1 MGMLDLVHRGRKAVP
16 RRTVM
21 FGVHGWGK
29 STWASKWPNPIFVQ
43 TEDGVADLDVASF
56 PLAKS
61 LNDAWQAIMELGTP
75 GADHGFKTVVLDT
88 ADWLEQLIWNQV
100 CEQNGKK
107 SITDFDFGK
116 GHGAATT
123 IFSHILTAL
132 NACRDAG
139 MHVVILAHCEITKF
153 TPPGQPSYDRYV
165 PKLHRDAASLLQE
178 WADELLFANYE
189 TSVIKED
196 LGFNKER
203 GIVIGRGERVLY
215 TSEGPGYNAKNRLG
229 LPPKMSA
236 NFEEYAQYLN
246 RSLAGATA

>member
-21 FGVHGWGK
+21 FGTHGIGK
-29 STWASKWPNPIFVQ
+29 SSFAAAWPSPIFVQ

-61 LNDAWQAIMELGTP
+61 LNDAWTAIVELGTP
-75 GADHGFKTVVLDT
+75 GLDHGFKTVVLDT
-88 ADWLEQLIWNQV
+88 ADWLEQLIWKQI
-100 CEQNGKK
+100 CEQAGKK
-107 SITDFDFGK
+107 SITDFDYGK
-116 GHGAATT
+116 GYGAATT
-123 IFSHILTAL
+123 IFSHVLTAL

-139 MHVVILAHCEITKF
+139 MHVVILAHCEIQKF

-165 PKLHRDAASLLQE
+165 PKLHKDAASLLQE
-178 WADELLFANYE
+178 WPDELLFANYE

-196 LGFNKER
+196 MGFNKER
-203 GIVIGRGERVLY
+203 GIAVGRGERVLY

-229 LPPKMSA
+229 LPPKMPLDFKA
-236 NFEEYAQYLN
+236 YEPYLT
-246 RSLAGATA
+246 RSLQSA